1 MEEELGEEEIMG
13 SPFYDEGRQE
23 YDEFDKEVWPKESID
38 ESNILLLKCFG
49 RIM

>member
-23 YDEFDKEVWPKESID
+23 DEEFDKETWPKESID
-38 ESNILLLKCFG
+38 ESNIILLEYFG